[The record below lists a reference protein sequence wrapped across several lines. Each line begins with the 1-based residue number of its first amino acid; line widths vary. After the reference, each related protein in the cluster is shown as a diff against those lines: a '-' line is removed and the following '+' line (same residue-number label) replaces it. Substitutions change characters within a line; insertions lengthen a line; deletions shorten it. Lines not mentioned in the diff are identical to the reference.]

1 MFASH
6 FFAGLSFLMVV
17 LDRLFSFG
25 RQKKVVSGHVKQ
37 VVILYSNN
45 CVEIRL
51 GGLSIGR
58 LRRVVVLQRWL
69 SEHVCNALS

>member
-6 FFAGLSFLMVV
+6 FFAGLSLVMVV
-17 LDRLFSFG
+17 LDRLFLFG

-51 GGLSIGR
+51 GGLSIGC
-58 LRRVVVLQRWL
+58 LRRMVVLQRWL